1 MLNRQKLIKL
11 FTDKQD
17 ELGMTQEQL
26 AKWFSELGG
35 NTVSHGFIQ
44 TMTSP
49 KKTSTPEWDNMKT
62 IAKMWNVTLDEL
74 NYYFEN
80 DEIKDIK
87 EASRA
92 YQQVVS
98 QTLDKS
104 MIESIVIKHLEPEDI
119 APLAIK
125 LMSISV
131 DKMKE
136 RVEWAKSI
144 AEMFKKISPSQI

>member
-1 MLNRQKLIKL
+1 MINRQKLIKL

-74 NYYFEN
+74 NFYLEN
-80 DEIKDIK
+80 DEITDIK
-87 EASRA
+87 NANALYKET
-92 YQQVVS
+92 VE
-98 QTLDKS
+98 QTLDLS
-104 MIESIVIKHLEPEDI
+104 MVEDI
-119 APLAIK
+119 AIK
-125 LMSISV
+125 YLGDSDLLTLGLKLVQIGTG
-131 DKMKE
+131 KMRE
-136 RVEWAKSI
+136 QVEWAKKVANI
-144 AEMFKKISPSQI
+144 LKTDLPS

>member
-11 FTDKQD
+11 FVDKQD
-17 ELGMTQEQL
+17 ELGMTQDQL
-26 AKWFSELGG
+26 AKWFSDLGG

-80 DEIKDIK
+80 DEIKDVK
-87 EASRA
+87 EA
-92 YQQVVS
+92 
-98 QTLDKS
+98 
-104 MIESIVIKHLEPEDI
+104 
-119 APLAIK
+119 K
-125 LMSISV
+125 LTN
-131 DKMKE
+131 K
-136 RVEWAKSI
+136 
-144 AEMFKKISPSQI
+144 P